1 MQNNRFRPLP
11 LAAGILLAVT
21 AALNCVGGFLLPP
34 QFSSGTSRV
43 PTLSFL
49 VGGILLVGVCG
60 MMAVFGPKPKKWMIL
75 ESVLAFADAAM
86 LVYNLFLLY
95 KRTKT

>member
-11 LAAGILLAVT
+11 LAAGTLLAVT

-86 LVYNLFLLY
+86 LVYNLFLL
-95 KRTKT
+95 